1 MVNKL
6 ELLKK
11 LTKEDLEFYKKL
23 ISFFEV
29 IGVSEDDLFNMVAL
43 SKQANELI
51 DNNNKFAEDISAI
64 VNRITLLED
73 GKTKANTKNELTEL
87 NTPVGSFF

>member
-1 MVNKL
+1 MNKF

-11 LTKEDLEFYKKL
+11 LSNEELEFYKKL

-29 IGVSEDDLFNMVAL
+29 IGISEDDLFNMVAL
-43 SKQANELI
+43 SKQANVLI
-51 DNNNKFAEDISAI
+51 DNNNKFAEDIPMI
-64 VNRITLLED
+64 INRITLLED
-73 GKTKANTKNELTEL
+73 GKTKVNTKNELTEL

>member
-1 MVNKL
+1 MNKL

-11 LTKEDLEFYKKL
+11 LSNEELEFYKKL

-29 IGVSEDDLFNMVAL
+29 IGISEDDLFNMVAL

-51 DNNNKFAEDISAI
+51 DNNNKFAEDIPMI
-64 VNRITLLED
+64 INRITLLED
-73 GKTKANTKNELTEL
+73 GKTKVNTKNELTEL